1 MAPPVRLSYVDHLRL
16 FPRLASGD
24 LVGVLTELHRRYGPV
39 VDFGYGSGR
48 MVLVF
53 GSEAN
58 EHVLSTAAHTFEW
71 GEAMQALVAVDG
83 PTALVVSDG
92 EDHRRRRRLVQP
104 AFSIKRVDAHLGL
117 VVTEVDLALA
127 AWQPGTRLDAGASM
141 REAVRRI
148 VVRALFGEQLGAE
161 ADRFGELLE
170 PGLKY
175 VQRMPQLRF
184 ERNLRVNPYA
194 RVQRSNRA
202 ADRLVLAEVA
212 RRRAAGVDADAT
224 PDTLTALLAGIEGDA
239 LTDVELLDQVRSLM
253 AAGFDT
259 TSGAASWLVLE
270 LGRNAEALAAV
281 RAEVDAVLGD
291 RPPTTEDLRALPLT
305 LGAVQE
311 VLRLWP
317 PGPAAPRM
325 SIAPSHLHGMDIPA
339 GRMVLYSAYVTGRMP
354 ELWPDPERF
363 DPARW
368 APGAP
373 EPVPYS
379 FVPFGGGARR
389 CIGFALATLEL
400 QVMAVR
406 LVQQVEWQLQRTK
419 VRPTGIAT
427 LTPKGGVP
435 VEVTARR
442 DDRDR

>member
-1 MAPPVRLSYVDHLRL
+1 MTPPVRLSFSDHLTL
-16 FPRLASGD
+16 LPRLASGD
-24 LVGVLTELHRRYGPV
+24 FVGVMQELHRRFGPV
-39 VDFGYGSGR
+39 VDFGYRSSR

-53 GSEAN
+53 GAEAN
-58 EHVLSTAAHTFEW
+58 EHVISKAADCFEW

-92 EDHRRRRRLVQP
+92 DDHKRRRRLVQP

-117 VVTEVDLALA
+117 VVAEVDRALT
-127 AWQPGTRLDAGASM
+127 AWQPGVQLDAAASL
-141 REAVRRI
+141 REAIRRI
-148 VVRALFGEQLGAE
+148 VVRALFGEELGAE

-170 PGLKY
+170 PGLRY
-175 VQRMPQLRF
+175 VQKMPQQRF
-184 ERNLRVNPYA
+184 EHDLRVNPFA

-202 ADRLVLAEVA
+202 ADALVLAEVA
-212 RRRAAGVDADAT
+212 RRREAGIDEDAH
-224 PDTLTALLAGIEGDA
+224 PDTLTALLAGVDGES
-239 LTDVELLDQVRSLM
+239 LTDAELLDQVRSLM

-270 LGRNAEALAAV
+270 LGRNPEALAAV
-281 RAEVDAVLGD
+281 RAEIDDVLGD
-291 RPPTTEDLRALPLT
+291 RPPTIDDLRAMPLT

-311 VLRLWP
+311 VLRMWP
-317 PGPAAPRM
+317 PGPAAPRW
-325 SIAPSHLHGMDIPA
+325 SIAPSELHGMTIPA
-339 GRMVLYSAYVTGRMP
+339 GRMVLYSAYVTGRLP
-354 ELWPDPERF
+354 ELWSDPERF
-363 DPARW
+363 DPGRW

-379 FVPFGGGARR
+379 FVPFGGGYRR

-406 LVQQVEWQLQRTK
+406 LAQQVEWQNRTSK
-419 VRPTGIAT
+419 VKPTGIAT

-435 VEVTARR
+435 IEVSARR
-442 DDRDR
+442 

>member
-1 MAPPVRLSYVDHLRL
+1 VAPPPVRLSFRDHLAL
-16 FPRLASGD
+16 VPRLASGD
-24 LVGVLTELHRRYGPV
+24 LVGVLQELHRRHGPV
-39 VDFGYGSGR
+39 VDFGYGAKR

-53 GSEAN
+53 GAEAN

-92 EDHRRRRRLVQP
+92 DDHRRRRRLVQP

-117 VVTEVDLALA
+117 VVAEVDRALA
-127 AWQPGTRLDAGASM
+127 TWQPGTQLDASASL
-141 REAVRRI
+141 REAVARI
-148 VVRALFGEQLGAE
+148 VVRALFGEELGAE

-170 PGLKY
+170 PGLRY

-184 ERNLRVNPYA
+184 EHDLKVTPYA
-194 RVQRSNRA
+194 RVQRRNRA
-202 ADRLVLAEVA
+202 A
-212 RRRAAGVDADAT
+212 GIDADAQ
-224 PDTLTALLAGIEGDA
+224 PDTLTALLAGVDGES
-239 LTDVELLDQVRSLM
+239 LTDAELGDQVRSLM

-259 TSGAASWLVLE
+259 TSGAASWLVVE
-270 LGRNAEALAAV
+270 LGRNPEALAAV

-291 RPPTTEDLRALPLT
+291 RAPTIDDLRAMPLT

-311 VLRLWP
+311 VLRMWP

-325 SIAPSHLHGMDIPA
+325 SIAPSELHGMEIPA
-339 GRMVLYSAYVTGRMP
+339 GRLVLYSAYVTGRLP

-373 EPVPYS
+373 EPAPYS
-379 FVPFGGGARR
+379 FVPFGGGSRR

-406 LVQQVEWQLQRTK
+406 LVQQVEWRLRRSTA
-419 VRPTGIAT
+419 RPTGIAT

-435 VEVTARR
+435 IEVTARR
-442 DDRDR
+442 G

>member
-1 MAPPVRLSYVDHLRL
+1 MQL
-16 FPRLASGD
+16 
-24 LVGVLTELHRRYGPV
+24 LHDRFGPV

-48 MVLVF
+48 MLLVF
-53 GSEAN
+53 GPEAN

-83 PTALVVSDG
+83 PTALIVSDG
-92 EDHRRRRRLVQP
+92 DDHRRRRRLVQP

-117 VVTEVDLALA
+117 VVTEVDRALA
-127 AWQPGTRLDAGASM
+127 AWQPGAQLDASASL
-141 REAVRRI
+141 RDAVRRI
-148 VVRALFGEQLGAE
+148 VVRALFGEQLGAD
-161 ADRFGELLE
+161 ADRFGALLE
-170 PGLKY
+170 PGLRY
-175 VQRMPQLRF
+175 VQRLPQGRF
-184 ERNLRVNPYA
+184 EHDLRVNPYA

-202 ADRLVLAEVA
+202 ADELVLAEVA
-212 RRRAAGVDADAT
+212 RRRAVGIDADAH
-224 PDTLTALLAGIEGDA
+224 PDTLTALLAGVDGEA
-239 LTDVELLDQVRSLM
+239 LSDDELLDQVRSLM

-270 LGRNAEALAAV
+270 LGRNPGALAAV

-291 RPPTTEDLRALPLT
+291 RVPTTDDLRGLPLT

-311 VLRLWP
+311 VLRMWP

-325 SIAPSHLHGMDIPA
+325 SIAPSELHGMEIPA
-339 GRMVLYSAYVTGRMP
+339 GRLVLYSPYVTGRMP
-354 ELWPDPERF
+354 ELWAEPERF
-363 DPARW
+363 DPTRW

-379 FVPFGGGARR
+379 FVPFGGGSRR

-406 LVQQVEWQLQRTK
+406 LVQQVEWRLRRST

-435 VEVTARR
+435 IEVTARR
-442 DDRDR
+442 

>member
-1 MAPPVRLSYVDHLRL
+1 MATTPVRLSFRDHLTL
-16 FPRLASGD
+16 VPRLASGD
-24 LVGVLTELHRRYGPV
+24 FIGVLSELHRRFGPV
-39 VDFGYGSGR
+39 VDFGYAASR

-53 GSEAN
+53 GPEAN
-58 EHVLSTAAHTFEW
+58 EHVLSSAAHTFEW

-83 PTALVVSDG
+83 ATALVVSDG
-92 EDHRRRRRLVQP
+92 DDHRRRRRLVQP

-117 VVTEVDLALA
+117 VVTEVDRALE
-127 AWQPGTRLDAGASM
+127 AWQPGMQLDASASL
-141 REAVRRI
+141 RDAVRRI
-148 VVRALFGEQLGAE
+148 VVRALFGEELGAE

-170 PGLKY
+170 PGLRY
-175 VQRMPQLRF
+175 VQRMPQM
-184 ERNLRVNPYA
+184 RVEHDLKVTPYA
-194 RVQRSNRA
+194 RVQRRNRE
-202 ADRLVLAEVA
+202 ADQLVLAEVA
-212 RRRAAGVDADAT
+212 RRRANGVDADAH
-224 PDTLTALLAGIEGDA
+224 PDTLSALLAGVDGET
-239 LTDVELLDQVRSLM
+239 LTDGELLDQVRSLM

-270 LGRNAEALAAV
+270 LGRNPEALAAV
-281 RAEVDAVLGD
+281 RAEVDAVLGG
-291 RPPTTEDLRALPLT
+291 RAPTLDDLRALPLA

-325 SIAPSHLHGMDIPA
+325 SIAPSELHGMEIPA

-354 ELWPDPERF
+354 ELWPHPERF
-363 DPARW
+363 DPGRW

-373 EPVPYS
+373 EPSPYS

-400 QVMAVR
+400 QVIAVR
-406 LVQQVEWQLQRTK
+406 LVQQLEWRLRTDK

-435 VEVTARR
+435 IEVTARR
-442 DDRDR
+442 

>member
-1 MAPPVRLSYVDHLRL
+1 MLDHAQLVPFLVR
-16 FPRLASGD
+16 GD
-24 LVGVLTELHRRYGPV
+24 LVGTMQEMHRRHGPV
-39 VDFGYGSGR
+39 VDAGYGSSR

-53 GSEAN
+53 GAEAN

-92 EDHRRRRRLVQP
+92 DDHRRRRRLVQP

-117 VVTEVDLALA
+117 VVNEVDRALA
-127 AWQPGTRLDAGASM
+127 AWQPGARLDAGSSL
-141 REAVRRI
+141 REAVGRI
-148 VVRALFGEQLGAE
+148 VVRALFGEELGAE
-161 ADRFGELLE
+161 ADRFGALLE
-170 PGLKY
+170 PGLRY
-175 VQRMPQLRF
+175 VQRMPQMRF
-184 ERNLRVNPYA
+184 EHDLRVTPYA

-202 ADRLVLAEVA
+202 ADELVLAEVA
-212 RRRAAGVDADAT
+212 RRRAAGVDADAH
-224 PDTLTALLAGIEGDA
+224 PDTLTALLVGVDGEA
-239 LTDVELLDQVRSLM
+239 LTDQELVDQVRSLM

-259 TSGAASWLVLE
+259 TSGAASWLVVE
-270 LGRNAEALAAV
+270 LGRNPEALAAV

-291 RPPTTEDLRALPLT
+291 RAPTIDDLRALPLA

-311 VLRLWP
+311 VLRMWP
-317 PGPAAPRM
+317 PGPAAPRKA
-325 SIAPSHLHGMDIPA
+325 IAPSVLHGMLIPA
-339 GRMVLYSAYVTGRMP
+339 GRLVLYSAYVTGRLP

-363 DPARW
+363 DPTRW

-373 EPVPYS
+373 EPKPYS
-379 FVPFGGGARR
+379 FVPFGGSSRR

-406 LVQQVEWQLQRTK
+406 LVQQVDWRLQRAS

-435 VEVTARR
+435 IEVTARR
-442 DDRDR
+442 

>member
-1 MAPPVRLSYVDHLRL
+1 MTPPVRLSMRDHVALL
-16 FPRLASGD
+16 PRLASGD
-24 LVGVLTELHRRYGPV
+24 LVGTLQELHRRHGPV
-39 VDFGYGSGR
+39 VDAGYGANR

-53 GSEAN
+53 GAEAN
-58 EHVLSTAAHTFEW
+58 EHVLSTAADTFEW

-117 VVTEVDLALA
+117 VVAEVDRALA
-127 AWQPGTRLDAGASM
+127 AWQPGVRLDASASLFD
-141 REAVRRI
+141 AIRRI
-148 VVRALFGEQLGAE
+148 VVRALFGEELGAE

-170 PGLKY
+170 PGLRY
-175 VQRMPQLRF
+175 VQRMPQLRVDHD
-184 ERNLRVNPYA
+184 LKVNAYA
-194 RVQRSNRA
+194 RVQRGNRA
-202 ADRLVLAEVA
+202 ADELVLAEVA
-212 RRRAAGVDADAT
+212 RRRAAGIDADAH
-224 PDTLTALLAGIEGDA
+224 PDTLTALLAGVEGESLSDG
-239 LTDVELLDQVRSLM
+239 ELVDQVRSLM
-253 AAGFDT
+253 AAGFHT
-259 TSGAASWLVLE
+259 TWGAASWLVVE
-270 LGRNAEALAAV
+270 LGRNPEALAAV
-281 RAEVDAVLGD
+281 RAEVDAVVGD
-291 RPPTTEDLRALPLT
+291 RAPTIDDLRALPLA

-311 VLRLWP
+311 VLRMWP

-325 SIAPSHLHGMDIPA
+325 SIAPSELHGMTIPA
-339 GRMVLYSAYVTGRMP
+339 GRMVLYSAYVTGRLP

-363 DPARW
+363 DPTRW

-400 QVMAVR
+400 QVIAVR
-406 LVQQVEWQLQRTK
+406 MIQQVEWQLRRTR

-427 LTPKGGVP
+427 LSPKGGVP
-435 VEVTARR
+435 IEVTARR
-442 DDRDR
+442 

>member
-1 MAPPVRLSYVDHLRL
+1 MTPPVRLSVRDHLEL
-16 FPRLASGD
+16 VPRLVSGD
-24 LVGVLTELHRRYGPV
+24 LVGVLQELHRRHGPV
-39 VDFGYGSGR
+39 VDAGYSSSRMILLFGA
-48 MVLVF
+48 
-53 GSEAN
+53 EAN

-92 EDHRRRRRLVQP
+92 DDHHRRRRLVQP

-117 VVTEVDLALA
+117 VVSEVDRALA
-127 AWQPGTRLDAGASM
+127 AWQPATQLDAAVSL
-141 REAVRRI
+141 RDAVRRI
-148 VVRALFGEQLGAE
+148 VVRALFGEELGAE
-161 ADRFGELLE
+161 ADRFGARLE
-170 PGLKY
+170 PGLRY
-175 VQRMPQLRF
+175 VQRMPQMRFEHDLRF
-184 ERNLRVNPYA
+184 NPYS
-194 RVQRSNRA
+194 RVQRANRA
-202 ADRLVLAEVA
+202 ADALVLAEVA
-212 RRRAAGVDADAT
+212 RRRAAGVDADT
-224 PDTLTALLAGIEGDA
+224 HPDTLSALLAGVDGES
-239 LTDVELLDQVRSLM
+239 LTDAELLDQVRSLM

-259 TSGAASWLVLE
+259 TSGAACWLVVE
-270 LGRNAEALAAV
+270 LGRNPGALASV

-291 RPPTTEDLRALPLT
+291 RAPTIDDLRALPLA

-325 SIAPSHLHGMDIPA
+325 SIAPSELHGFEIPA
-339 GRMVLYSAYVTGRMP
+339 GRLVLYSAYVTGRLP

-368 APGAP
+368 TPGAP
-373 EPVPYS
+373 EPAPYS
-379 FVPFGGGARR
+379 FVPFGGGNRR

-400 QVMAVR
+400 QVMVVR
-406 LVQQVEWQLQRTK
+406 LVQQVEWRLRRST

-435 VEVTARR
+435 VEVITRR
-442 DDRDR
+442 

>member
-1 MAPPVRLSYVDHLRL
+1 MAPPVRLSFRDHLAL
-16 FPRLASGD
+16 LPRLASGD
-24 LVGVLTELHRRYGPV
+24 LVGMMQEIHRRHGPV
-39 VDFGYGSGR
+39 VDAGYGKNR

-53 GSEAN
+53 GAEAN
-58 EHVLSTAAHTFEW
+58 EHVISTAANTFEW

-92 EDHRRRRRLVQP
+92 DDHRRRRRLVQP

-117 VVTEVDLALA
+117 VMNEVDRALA
-127 AWQPGTRLDAGASM
+127 AWQPGARLDASASL
-141 REAVRRI
+141 RDAVRRI
-148 VVRALFGEQLGAE
+148 VVRALFGEELGAE

-170 PGLKY
+170 PGLRY
-175 VQRMPQLRF
+175 VQRMPQMRF
-184 ERNLRVNPYA
+184 EHDLKINPYA

-202 ADRLVLAEVA
+202 ADELVLAEVA
-212 RRRAAGVDADAT
+212 RRRAVGIDADAH
-224 PDTLTALLAGIEGDA
+224 PDTLNALLAGVEGES
-239 LTDVELLDQVRSLM
+239 LTDAELVDQVRSLM

-259 TSGAASWLVLE
+259 TSGAASWLVVE
-270 LGRNAEALAAV
+270 LGRNPDAV
-281 RAEVDAVLGD
+281 VAMRAEIDDVLGD
-291 RPPTTEDLRALPLT
+291 RAPTIDDLRALPLT

-311 VLRLWP
+311 VLRMWP

-325 SIAPSHLHGMDIPA
+325 SVAPSELHGMTIPA
-339 GRMVLYSAYVTGRMP
+339 GRMVLYSAYVTGRLP

-363 DPARW
+363 DPTRW

-373 EPVPYS
+373 EPTPYS
-379 FVPFGGGARR
+379 FVPFGGGGRK

-400 QVMAVR
+400 QVMAIR
-406 LVQQVEWQLQRTK
+406 MVQQVEWQLRRRT

-435 VEVTARR
+435 IEVTARR
-442 DDRDR
+442 

>member
-1 MAPPVRLSYVDHLRL
+1 MQ
-16 FPRLASGD
+16 
-24 LVGVLTELHRRYGPV
+24 EIHRRHGPV
-39 VDFGYGSGR
+39 VDFGYGSSR
-48 MVLVF
+48 AILVS
-53 GSEAN
+53 GAEAN

-92 EDHRRRRRLVQP
+92 DDHRRRRRLVQP

-117 VVTEVDLALA
+117 VVTEVDRALA
-127 AWQPGTRLDAGASM
+127 AWQPGTRLDAGASL

-170 PGLKY
+170 PGLRY
-175 VQRMPQLRF
+175 VQRMPQMRF
-184 ERNLRVNPYA
+184 EHDLRVNPYA

-202 ADRLVLAEVA
+202 ADELVLAEVA
-212 RRRAAGVDADAT
+212 RRRAAGVDAEAH
-224 PDTLTALLAGIEGDA
+224 PDTLNALLAGVEGEA
-239 LTDVELLDQVRSLM
+239 LTDSELVDQVRSLM

-259 TSGAASWLVLE
+259 TSGAASWLVVE
-270 LGRNAEALAAV
+270 LGRNREALSAV
-281 RAEVDAVLGD
+281 RAEVDTVLGD
-291 RPPTTEDLRALPLT
+291 RAPTTDDLRAMPLA

-311 VLRLWP
+311 VLRMWP

-325 SIAPSHLHGMDIPA
+325 SIAPSELHGMTIPA
-339 GRMVLYSAYVTGRMP
+339 GRMVLYSAYVTGRLP

-363 DPARW
+363 DPSRW

-373 EPVPYS
+373 EPKSYS
-379 FVPFGGGARR
+379 FVPFGGGYRK

-406 LVQQVEWQLQRTK
+406 MLQQVEWGLRRTK

-435 VEVTARR
+435 IEVIARR
-442 DDRDR
+442 

>member
-1 MAPPVRLSYVDHLRL
+1 MTPPVRLSVRDHARL
-16 FPRLASGD
+16 LPRIASGD
-24 LVGVLTELHRRYGPV
+24 LVGVMQEVHRRHGPV
-39 VDFGYGSGR
+39 ADLGYGSSR
-48 MVLVF
+48 AILVC
-53 GSEAN
+53 GAEAN

-92 EDHRRRRRLVQP
+92 DDHRRRRRLVQP

-117 VVTEVDLALA
+117 VVTEVDRALA
-127 AWQPGTRLDAGASM
+127 AWQPGTRLDAGASL
-141 REAVRRI
+141 RDAVRRI

-161 ADRFGELLE
+161 ADRFGALLD
-170 PGLKY
+170 PGLRY
-175 VQRMPQLRF
+175 VQRMPQVRF
-184 ERNLRVNPYA
+184 EHDLKVNPYA

-202 ADRLVLAEVA
+202 ADALVLAEVA
-212 RRRAAGVDADAT
+212 RRRAAGVDADAR
-224 PDTLTALLAGIEGDA
+224 PDTLNALLAGVEGETLSDA
-239 LTDVELLDQVRSLM
+239 ELLDQVRSLM

-259 TSGAASWLVLE
+259 TSGAASWLVVE
-270 LGRNAEALAAV
+270 LGRNPEAFAAV

-291 RPPTTEDLRALPLT
+291 RIPTTDDLRALPLT

-317 PGPAAPRM
+317 PGPAAPRL
-325 SIAPSHLHGMDIPA
+325 SIAPSELHGMEIPA
-339 GRMVLYSAYVTGRMP
+339 GRMVLYSAYVTGRLP

-363 DPARW
+363 DPTRW

-373 EPVPYS
+373 EPKPYS
-379 FVPFGGGARR
+379 FVPFGGGNRR

-406 LVQQVEWQLQRTK
+406 LVQQVEWQLRRTT

-427 LTPKGGVP
+427 LTPRGGVP
-435 VEVTARR
+435 IEVTARR
-442 DDRDR
+442 

>member
-1 MAPPVRLSYVDHLRL
+1 MQDV
-16 FPRLASGD
+16 
-24 LVGVLTELHRRYGPV
+24 HRRFGPV
-39 VDFGYGSGR
+39 VDVGYRSSR

-53 GSEAN
+53 GAEAN
-58 EHVLSTAAHTFEW
+58 EHVISKAADCFEW

-92 EDHRRRRRLVQP
+92 DDHKRRRRLVQP

-117 VVTEVDLALA
+117 VVAEVDRALA
-127 AWQPGTRLDAGASM
+127 AWQPGVQLDAAASL

-148 VVRALFGEQLGAE
+148 VVRALFGEELGSE

-170 PGLKY
+170 PGLRY
-175 VQRMPQLRF
+175 VQKMPQQRF
-184 ERNLRVNPYA
+184 EHDLRVNAYA

-202 ADRLVLAEVA
+202 ADELVLAEVA
-212 RRRAAGVDADAT
+212 RRRSAGIDEDAH
-224 PDTLTALLAGIEGDA
+224 PDTLTALLAGVDGENLSDA
-239 LTDVELLDQVRSLM
+239 ELLDQVRSLM

-259 TSGAASWLVLE
+259 TSGAAAWLVLE
-270 LGRNAEALAAV
+270 LGRNPEALAAV

-291 RPPTTEDLRALPLT
+291 RTPTIDDLRALPLT

-317 PGPAAPRM
+317 PGPAAPRW
-325 SIAPSHLHGMDIPA
+325 SIAPSELLGMTIPA
-339 GRMVLYSAYVTGRMP
+339 GRVVLYSAYVTGRLP
-354 ELWPDPERF
+354 ELWSEPERF
-363 DPARW
+363 DPGRW

-373 EPVPYS
+373 EPAPYS

-406 LVQQVEWQLQRTK
+406 LAQQVEWQNRTAK
-419 VRPTGIAT
+419 VKPTGIAT

-435 VEVTARR
+435 IEVSARR
-442 DDRDR
+442 

>member
-1 MAPPVRLSYVDHLRL
+1 MSPPVRLSFADHLTL
-16 FPRLASGD
+16 LPRLAAGD
-24 LVGVLTELHRRYGPV
+24 FVGVMQELHRRFGPV
-39 VDFGYGSGR
+39 VDFGYRSSR

-53 GSEAN
+53 GAEAN
-58 EHVLSTAAHTFEW
+58 EHVISTAADCFEW

-92 EDHRRRRRLVQP
+92 DDHKRRRRLVQP

-117 VVTEVDLALA
+117 VVAEVDRALA
-127 AWQPGTRLDAGASM
+127 RWRPGVELDAAASL
-141 REAVRRI
+141 REAIRRI
-148 VVRALFGEQLGAE
+148 VVRALFGEELGAE

-170 PGLKY
+170 PGLRY
-175 VQRMPQLRF
+175 VQRMPQQRF
-184 ERNLRVNPYA
+184 EHDLRINPYA
-194 RVQRSNRA
+194 RVHRSNRA
-202 ADRLVLAEVA
+202 ADALVLAEVA
-212 RRRAAGVDADAT
+212 RRRAAGIDEDAH
-224 PDTLTALLAGIEGDA
+224 PDTLTALLAGVDGET
-239 LTDVELLDQVRSLM
+239 LTDAELLDQVRSLM

-259 TSGAASWLVLE
+259 TSGAAAWLVLE
-270 LGRNAEALAAV
+270 LGRNPEALAAM

-291 RPPTTEDLRALPLT
+291 RPPTIDDLRAMPLT

-317 PGPAAPRM
+317 PGPAAPRR
-325 SIAPSHLHGMDIPA
+325 SIAPSELHGMTIPA
-339 GRMVLYSAYVTGRMP
+339 GRMVLYSAYVTGRLP

-363 DPARW
+363 DPSRW

-373 EPVPYS
+373 EPKPYS
-379 FVPFGGGARR
+379 FVPFGGGYRR

-406 LVQQVEWQLQRTK
+406 LAQQVEWRNRTTK
-419 VRPTGIAT
+419 VKPTGIAT

-435 VEVTARR
+435 IEVTTRR
-442 DDRDR
+442 